1 MNFNLEAFLQLFK
14 FNGNMEMVFHTGF
27 FLALFIVFL
36 LLYVLVYNK
45 ASIRYY
51 LLTAF
56 SLYFYYKAS
65 GLYLAL
71 LLITVGLDYIIS
83 IAITKVESKAWK
95 RFYMVLGIL
104 FSLSFLLYFKYA
116 NFFGEQYAYAIGTT
130 HTAWDII
137 LPVGISFYTFQS
149 ISYVVDTYYGR
160 FETPTFKTYL
170 MYMTYFPHL
179 VAGPIVRAKDFLPQ
193 VEKIDIDAN
202 TGTKTI
208 SHPSISL
215 TADNAKEAMYLILK
229 GFIKKAIIGD
239 FVAQYSDIV
248 FSAPDTF
255 SGTEHMIAVLCYT
268 LQIFCDFSG
277 YTDMAIGISLLL
289 GYRLHKN
296 FDSPYTATN
305 ITIFWRKW
313 HISLSSWLRD
323 YIYIPLGGNRK
334 GISAQLLFLM
344 ITMLVGGF
352 WHGASW
358 NFVLW
363 GFGHGLL
370 LILHKLYSK
379 STKGTL
385 IEKFMP
391 KIVAWAINFSV
402 VALLWIPFRAKSFED
417 SITIY
422 KGIFSGIDLAKL
434 EQVFLN
440 NEGIFY
446 MLIIGYAAALLPSI
460 LKTKVQEWYFSTD
473 LVVKFAILI
482 IAIQIMLQFEN
493 ETVQPFIYFQF

>member
-1 MNFNLEAFLQLFK
+1 MNFDGKAFLELFK

-36 LLYVLVYNK
+36 VFYTLLYHRNAL
-45 ASIRYY
+45 RYY
-51 LLTAF
+51 LLIAF

-65 GLYLAL
+65 GEFLAL
-71 LLITVGLDYIIS
+71 LLITVGIDYFIS
-83 IAITKVESKAWK
+83 LAITHTKSQAWK
-95 RFYMVLGIL
+95 RVEMTIGIL
-104 FSLSFLLYFKYA
+104 FSLSFLFYFKYA
-116 NFFGEQYAYAIGTT
+116 NFFGEQYAYIVGQT

-149 ISYVVDTYYGR
+149 ISYIVDTYYER
-160 FETPTFKTYL
+160 FEKPSFKTYL

-193 VEKIDIDAN
+193 VERIEIDEN
-202 TGTKTI
+202 TGKKKFI
-208 SHPSISL
+208 LPNISL
-215 TADNAKEAMYLILK
+215 SADNAKEAMYLILK
-229 GFIKKAIIGD
+229 GFIKKAIVGD
-239 FVAQYSDIV
+239 FVAQYADIV
-248 FSAPDTF
+248 FSSPAAF
-255 SGTEHMIAVLCYT
+255 SGTEHWVATLCYT

-305 ITIFWRKW
+305 ITVFWRKW

-358 NFVLW
+358 KFIFW
-363 GFGHGLL
+363 GFGHGML
-370 LILHKLYSK
+370 LILHKLYVK
-379 STKGTL
+379 ATKDTIL
-385 IEKFMP
+385 AKMP
-391 KIVAWAINFSV
+391 KIMAWSINFSV
-402 VALLWIPFRAKSFED
+402 VALLWIPFRALSMED
-417 SITIY
+417 TLIMY
-422 KGIFSGIDLAKL
+422 KGIFSGIDFAQLR
-434 EQVFLN
+434 QVFLN

-446 MLIIGYAAALLPSI
+446 MLGIGYTAALLPML
-460 LKTKVQEWYFSTD
+460 LKSKFQEWYFNTD

-482 IAIQIMLQFEN
+482 IAIQVMLQFEN